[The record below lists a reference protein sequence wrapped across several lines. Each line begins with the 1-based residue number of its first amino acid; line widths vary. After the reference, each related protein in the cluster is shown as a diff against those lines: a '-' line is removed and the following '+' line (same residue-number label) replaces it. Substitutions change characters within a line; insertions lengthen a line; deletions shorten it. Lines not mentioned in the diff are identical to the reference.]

1 MITSGLAIYD
11 TMQLIKPD
19 VSTICVGMAA
29 SMGAVLLCG
38 GAKGK
43 RYALPNATVM
53 IHQAA
58 GGFEG
63 TASDIEIQAKEILRL
78 QNRIREI
85 IAFHSGQSLE
95 RVARDSDR
103 DFFLTPEQSM
113 EYGIIDEVIGHPSEV
128 TKNDGDK

>member
-1 MITSGLAIYD
+1 
-11 TMQLIKPD
+11 
-19 VSTICVGMAA
+19 VGMAA

-63 TASDIEIQAKEILRL
+63 TAADIEIQAKEILRL

-103 DFFLTPEQSM
+103 DFFLTPEQSKD
-113 EYGIIDEVIGHPSEV
+113 YGIIDEVIGHPSEV
-128 TKNDGDK
+128 TEKDGAK